1 MVAFQNDEKQV
12 ITTPQAVYD
21 NLNGLVF
28 ADDTKVFG
36 KLVARTLIAE
46 QTKDVPGDIV
56 ECGVFKGSGV
66 LTWLKLKRLL
76 MPGALKKVIGFDY
89 FNTEAL
95 LESLSGLDKQRM
107 AELFSERSFSHE
119 NGAEQWVRTCA
130 EKAGFSAA
138 DLELVQGDITR
149 TAEVFCSRRPGF
161 KASVLYLDLDV
172 AVPTYEALRAFWPRL
187 SRGGL
192 VVLDEYAYHQWSEAQ
207 GADRFFDEVG
217 ATIKTLPFS
226 SPTAFVRKE

>member
-1 MVAFQNDEKQV
+1 MTFQNDEKQV

-46 QTKDVPGDIV
+46 QTKDVPGDII
-56 ECGVFKGSGV
+56 ECGVFKGSGI

-76 MPGALKKVIGFDY
+76 MPGTLKKVIGFDY
-89 FNTEAL
+89 FDTDAL
-95 LESLSGLDKQRM
+95 LSSLSGLDKQRM
-107 AELFSERSFSHE
+107 MELFAERSFSHE
-119 NGAEQWVRTCA
+119 SGAEQWIRACA
-130 EKAGFSAA
+130 EKAGFSAS
-138 DLELVQGDITR
+138 DLELVPGDIAK
-149 TAEVFCSRRPGF
+149 TAGIFCSRRPGF
-161 KASVLYLDLDV
+161 KVSVLYLDLDV
-172 AVPTYEALRAFWPRL
+172 EVPTYEALRAFWPRL

-217 ATIKTLPFS
+217 ATVKTLPFS
-226 SPTAFVRKE
+226 SPTAFVRKD